1 MASSAVPAPLSN
13 AAVAS
18 SSERSSMGVM
28 AFASILAQQPCPL
41 SRSSAPAPWAMLTAV
56 SANAC
61 KRPQGSHIMLHNSD
75 HVLGRTVK
83 EVSCQFNSPNVSGRH
98 CTISRRYLGEDG
110 RILSTNNITN
120 AATDRLVGCIRDS
133 SSNGT
138 FVNFQRLQRN
148 GEEVQLRHGD
158 VISLVSTPEDVT
170 AFAFVFR
177 EVSDSTIGPVP
188 LPSIPPSEADG
199 PSNKRKGSPPD
210 DGVTIGGDGKRIKGL
225 GSGGVSGP
233 IMLNDVR
240 QLQRSNEELRLQ
252 VEAYMLEVEKM
263 RSEYRSAETR
273 HASELKD
280 LQTTLAEKFNAQLE
294 ELKISLATKELD
306 LETSSAVRLQQESC
320 IELLEQRLASEAKSR
335 VDAEEVID
343 GLKMRMEELQRCLE
357 DERFKI
363 SKERADAEASLRA
376 SLDRIRME
384 AAEELKRH
392 EEAAARQL
400 EQQNNIIVALQ
411 EGEKEYRM
419 AAEISRKKLDSE
431 RGAVVAAE
439 DRARRLESQ
448 LQEEKALSLSAHNRA
463 AEIEDKLRQTNR
475 ELENEKTAK
484 EGALAKIARLEVEME
499 AASRDLKLE
508 KQRLQGARERIVLRE
523 TQLRAFHSTAAEI
536 AELQQRQQDQLST
549 MIRTL
554 EDGDSDNDYDHTNVP
569 NVRIRSPYAKAHPGP
584 VHYSEHQSSKRMEE
598 LRGTSPNTS
607 GDRPMQIFR
616 GGEIGTKRILVHVD
630 ESSEETDTYD
640 DTDGDTQQADCSKA
654 SQSAIRSSDVYIPP
668 TQVLNV
674 GNVSAP
680 TCVQTG
686 HSQHMLEGELLQIT
700 SGEVGDTRLENGEV
714 GSIQTANADF
724 GCTQL
729 LHQETKLE
737 GPSPRARSGGV
748 GANEDRS
755 TSQDGAP
762 TLHRDEGEPIIEET
776 ARPDHAGL
784 RTGYLLD
791 NTERWEDSADDRRIS
806 LATLR
811 AGSTCKEDARDV
823 RRCRR
828 DSLCTADLIASEVA
842 GSWAITT
849 PASDHGESD
858 SSSAERDCAKEECRR
873 ISDDGAE
880 YAASQV
886 ATNSI
891 AGDKHPEG
899 NAAFKGGKILNEGDF
914 NMDVDMDMSQTAPKH
929 AGAELRRLRE
939 HEVVN
944 ETLNIATLGFDNSYV
959 HGRDTVM
966 GNDDSSD
973 TCSTED
979 TSREEGEIGASQLRE
994 SEPVSPLMYVP

>member
-158 VISLVSTPEDVT
+158 VISLVSTPEDEQSLLLHLSSG
-170 AFAFVFR
+170 R
-177 EVSDSTIGPVP
+177 YLIPQSDLCHFHLSHLARLTDHPTSGRALP
-188 LPSIPPSEADG
+188 L
-199 PSNKRKGSPPD
+199 
-210 DGVTIGGDGKRIKGL
+210 
-225 GSGGVSGP
+225 
-233 IMLNDVR
+233 
-240 QLQRSNEELRLQ
+240 ELRLQ

-508 KQRLQGARERIVLRE
+508 KQRLQGARERIVLRRE

-791 NTERWEDSADDRRIS
+791 NTERWEDSADADRRIS

>member
-158 VISLVSTPEDVT
+158 VISLVSTPEDARLT
-170 AFAFVFR
+170 DHPTSGRAL
-177 EVSDSTIGPVP
+177 P
-188 LPSIPPSEADG
+188 L
-199 PSNKRKGSPPD
+199 
-210 DGVTIGGDGKRIKGL
+210 
-225 GSGGVSGP
+225 
-233 IMLNDVR
+233 
-240 QLQRSNEELRLQ
+240 ELRLQ

-508 KQRLQGARERIVLRE
+508 KQRLQGARERIVLRRE

-791 NTERWEDSADDRRIS
+791 NTERWEDSADADRRIS